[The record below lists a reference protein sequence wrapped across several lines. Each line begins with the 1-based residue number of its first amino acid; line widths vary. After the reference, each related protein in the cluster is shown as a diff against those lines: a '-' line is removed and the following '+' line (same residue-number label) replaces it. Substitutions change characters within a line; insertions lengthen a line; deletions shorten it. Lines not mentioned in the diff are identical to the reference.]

1 MSTHHSRMDQRIFTE
16 GLCTESI
23 SCYLLCC
30 GLSDAGEI
38 ISRKNLSGI
47 WNSDEA
53 RLDECLADLEGRNI
67 IRRITGSDRDR
78 EGPWYR
84 LVPANQWKAPAG
96 KRR

>member
-1 MSTHHSRMDQRIFTE
+1 MNTHHSKMDQRIFKE

-30 GLSDAGEI
+30 GLSDTGET

-53 RLDECLADLEGRNI
+53 SLDACLADLEARNI
-67 IRRITGSDRDR
+67 ICRITGSDRDQ

-84 LVPANQWKAPAG
+84 LVPAREWQAPAG
-96 KRR
+96 RR